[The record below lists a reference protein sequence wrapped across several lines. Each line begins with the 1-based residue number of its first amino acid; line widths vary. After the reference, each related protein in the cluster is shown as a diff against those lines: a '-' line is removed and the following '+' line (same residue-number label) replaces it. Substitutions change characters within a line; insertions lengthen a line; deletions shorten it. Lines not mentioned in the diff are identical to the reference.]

1 MAGRLFIFQNAKLC
15 GMFLRFSKSSCRIVQ
30 LQLIV
35 CSYTVRSCV
44 DVWLRLAVLKEDSEI
59 EKLHT
64 VRPRI
69 QALGFYVLSVQV
81 TLTPGLYP
89 DRAYILDTSSIKT
102 CPNRQISVYFAA

>member
-44 DVWLRLAVLKEDSEI
+44 DVWLRLAVLKEDIEI
-59 EKLHT
+59 EKLHS
-64 VRPRI
+64 VSPRI
-69 QALGFYVLSVQV
+69 EALGGLVQKRTSRERENGLTLTLTLTLNLTPNLTLILTLTI
-81 TLTPGLYP
+81 TLTP
-89 DRAYILDTSSIKT
+89 
-102 CPNRQISVYFAA
+102 